1 VRLGAADAAPTA
13 PHATPRPGGSFR
25 ATGPERFWK
34 VVRWQVGL
42 LSMVV
47 SIGVH
52 YAIAPWSLLPQHEFE
67 FHDVDGTLTIP
78 VDLVNGDP
86 APPPPPEPP
95 PLPVPEPPRSG
106 ADVSESRLDASAR
119 KTKPTRDSGA
129 DGADGAEDAAADAQ
143 SLEPA
148 VVDAGGGEP
157 AFAEPGAV
165 DAAVAWLQEEAGAG
179 SVRDA
184 VGMIGAAGSVQAG
197 PQNVV
202 LTVNMSA
209 IRQHPEG
216 KRLGPLISAIPQWN
230 DFIQGTQIDP
240 LRDIDWISI
249 NGPALIHTEKDVIL
263 VHYGTSD
270 AEVDKAVTAL
280 SVKHGDGRRVDVGV
294 PGVKAVRGRADNAE
308 RIFLRPQSHV
318 LAVVPR
324 DYAKTAAQILVK
336 AKVPRDLKR
345 PGEAMRLTLVHPHGP
360 MRSIP
365 ESVTEVRLWIV
376 PRNDDGGADVYGEG
390 DTASASACEEAVAA
404 LTRIL
409 EDQNSLG
416 VQLLTHGLLNKVDIH
431 GDGPTVRFHVPVS
444 RDQIEVILAFVGGR
458 LGVPM
463 PPLPVESATSTP
475 PVKSVP
481 PVAPRVDPAPL
492 Q

>member
-1 VRLGAADAAPTA
+1 
-13 PHATPRPGGSFR
+13 
-25 ATGPERFWK
+25 
-34 VVRWQVGL
+34 
-42 LSMVV
+42 
-47 SIGVH
+47 
-52 YAIAPWSLLPQHEFE
+52 
-67 FHDVDGTLTIP
+67 
-78 VDLVNGDP
+78 
-86 APPPPPEPP
+86 
-95 PLPVPEPPRSG
+95 
-106 ADVSESRLDASAR
+106 
-119 KTKPTRDSGA
+119 
-129 DGADGAEDAAADAQ
+129 
-143 SLEPA
+143 
-148 VVDAGGGEP
+148 
-157 AFAEPGAV
+157 
-165 DAAVAWLQEEAGAG
+165 
-179 SVRDA
+179 
-184 VGMIGAAGSVQAG
+184 MIGAAGSVQAG

-202 LTVNMSA
+202 LTVNMAA
-209 IRQHPEG
+209 IRLHPEG

-249 NGPALIHTEKDVIL
+249 NGPALVHTEKDVIL
-263 VHYGTSD
+263 IHYGTSD

-324 DYAKTAAQILVK
+324 DYARTAAQILVK

-360 MRSIP
+360 MRNIP

-376 PRNDDGGADVYGEG
+376 PRNEDGGAEVYGEG

-404 LTRIL
+404 LTRIV

-431 GDGPTVRFHVPVS
+431 GEGPTVRFHVPVS

-463 PPLPVESATSTP
+463 PPLPVESATKAPS
-475 PVKSVP
+475 VKSVP
-481 PVAPRVDPAPL
+481 PVAPRVESVP
-492 Q
+492 